1 MQIDERD
8 RKLLNLLQQDCRLS
22 NTELA
27 EKVGMSSSACWR
39 RVRALEEAGIIAG
52 YSAIVAPRRLGL
64 TFQAIVHVQLTR
76 HDPTALEAF
85 KRAVSSRREVQDC
98 FATTGQADYHMRVIC
113 ADIDAYNHFLEDFL
127 FQLPAVRSAQTN
139 VVLKEIARAGS
150 LAV

>member
-52 YSAIVAPRRLGL
+52 YSAIVEPRRLGL

-76 HDPTALEAF
+76 HDPAGLEAF

-139 VVLKEIARAGS
+139 VVLKEIARAGT

>member
-8 RKLLNLLQQDCRLS
+8 RKLLDLLQQDCRLS

-52 YSAIVAPRRLGL
+52 YSAIVQPRRLGL

-76 HDPTALEAF
+76 HDPAALETF

-139 VVLKEIARAGS
+139 VVLKEIARAGA